1 MVSEADVAGAQAFR
15 RQYGLRADVI
25 WVRAVAVKPEAQA
38 GVPEFGYPLMPDELD
53 DLMSRGWD
61 AELHSQVRAYGLLF
75 PDEFAGAYE
84 SIALSGVV
92 ISFKGDIER
101 HRSALSNL
109 VPAGSVV
116 EVRKVDWS
124 LKDLDSFVDQINA
137 DKAWFES
144 IGVTVHAFGN
154 ILTNTVDANFKGPE
168 AATGNIEERFGN
180 PSWLRARWVGA
191 VPWEGPRADLTI
203 EVAGT
208 DGQLMK
214 NVRCVFEPLDPLVD
228 ADSETPYGTGSTGR
242 CVLENFPA
250 VAYRF
255 RLYEAVL
262 DDQDMGPPM
271 KVFEVVLAPEGTTI
285 RVLVTRP

>member
-1 MVSEADVAGAQAFR
+1 M
-15 RQYGLRADVI
+15 
-25 WVRAVAVKPEAQA
+25 
-38 GVPEFGYPLMPDELD
+38 PEFGYPLMPDEFA

-75 PDEFAGAYE
+75 PDDFAGAYE
-84 SIALSGVV
+84 SMALSGVV
-92 ISFKGDIER
+92 ISFKADVER

-137 DKAWFES
+137 EEAWFES

-168 AATGNIEERFGN
+168 AVAGVIEQHFGN
-180 PSWLRARWVGA
+180 PSWLRARWAGA

-203 EVAGT
+203 EVADT
-208 DGQLMK
+208 DGQLVK

-242 CVLENFPA
+242 CVLENYPA
-250 VAYRF
+250 VAYWF
-255 RLYEAVL
+255 RLYETTQ
-262 DDQDMGPPM
+262 DDQDMGRPI
-271 KVFEVVLAPEGTTI
+271 KEFQVVLAPEGTTI
-285 RVLVTRP
+285 RVVVTRP